1 MSALQVSKATAFAGV
16 RAISFFRFD
25 FRDGVAPHHVPAK
38 ILAPLVKTLQLETCC
53 NPGADE
59 SHAVRALATPEA
71 FFFSFFLRRVG
82 GFLMLL
88 IVTVGK
94 LLLLLLSLAREM
106 FAGNAWHF
114 ASFSVPSSE

>member
-1 MSALQVSKATAFAGV
+1 MRFASEQSYRFRRG
-16 RAISFFRFD
+16 RAIRFFRFD

-71 FFFSFFLRRVG
+71 FF
-82 GFLMLL
+82 LL
-88 IVTVGK
+88 FYET
-94 LLLLLLSLAREM
+94 
-106 FAGNAWHF
+106 
-114 ASFSVPSSE
+114 